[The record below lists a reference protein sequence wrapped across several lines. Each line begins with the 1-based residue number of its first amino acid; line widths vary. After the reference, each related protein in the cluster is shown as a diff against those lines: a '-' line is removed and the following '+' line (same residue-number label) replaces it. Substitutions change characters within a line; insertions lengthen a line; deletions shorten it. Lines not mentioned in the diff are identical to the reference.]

1 MKLNVFIFYLQ
12 GLQQENSDQLAGYSG
27 SLCTSEHADAALQDL
42 GSTIMTLSNKR
53 LKNRKWQQ
61 EIRQGAATWG
71 ELCDIRYVLWRGH
84 AKSAQP

>member
-1 MKLNVFIFYLQ
+1 M
-12 GLQQENSDQLAGYSG
+12 NSDQLAGYSG